1 MVQRVT
7 YLKGDILK
15 TVQAVIHVASEY
27 TCALLPDQATHL
39 VKEFILELPLRWLTR
54 NQPRNTIGS
63 LDDLKVKIESET
75 ETCAIEIPKNCDHDI
90 IMSSE
95 LYSDV
100 CEKTG
105 KVLTFATESLNTTQN
120 IAQVFY
126 SAVGRVDTWL
136 DRFNVQLDNTDG
148 GCDKHLMPGASKS
161 RCETEEPV
169 SYT

>member
-1 MVQRVT
+1 MVQRVA

-27 TCALLPDQATHL
+27 TCALLPDQATRL
-39 VKEFILELPLRWLTR
+39 VKGFILELPLRWLTR

-63 LDDLKVKIESET
+63 LEDLKVKIESET
-75 ETCAIEIPKNCDHDI
+75 EMCVIEIPKNCDRDTVL
-90 IMSSE
+90 SPE
-95 LYSDV
+95 LYADV

-105 KVLTFATESLNTTQN
+105 KVLTFATESLNTIQN

-136 DRFNVQLDNTDG
+136 DKFNVQLDNNDEG
-148 GCDKHLMPGASKS
+148 SDKHPMSEPPKH
-161 RCETEEPV
+161 RRKTEEPV